1 MDAFGDDYVVHN
13 LPLLLICG
21 LGESPQ
27 AEKDTTLHPGPPLQE
42 GGFRISI
49 DLPDLDGR
57 LANLVQ
63 SALCSHD
70 GSQAPWKAQSASGKD
85 AKLFKT
91 KLVGRVFSLPPR
103 KAPPPPQSPRFS
115 SGDDADGAP
124 APLMLHS
131 PLSPLTPSS
140 PLYPDG
146 VMSPQWIMKHQ
157 YHLPSALLVFFTLT
171 ADANTASLLDNKT
184 KVEIS
189 TLRSAL
195 ASTHYKTRL
204 VVVLLGDGP
213 IDASDIEDR
222 LGLIRKAAALDSKGL
237 YFCAHNSSPA
247 EVNEFVRSLLSSVY
261 PNCIDYYRDLS
272 KHARRKRNRGSVP
285 QPTIPS
291 PDSHGLSFRGWNV
304 RYEFKLGVFAEFRQ
318 EMEAACRNYEQSYE
332 HLFSPEV
339 FESISVWDA
348 RFDEARLLADVIA
361 IRIIRCFLWS
371 GHSTS
376 AVRAWCSHRNRL
388 QELLDRRGKGT
399 ENYEWEAWQSLWA
412 KTMAQLVSRAELPAL
427 SITSAESSDLISV
440 FAGPEKSTAV
450 GEGWTPWEYLA
461 HEGYWLDMAQT
472 FTKTRR
478 QRASEM
484 SEDQRAE
491 PKQKVGHGRIST
503 GSYLCPPPYE
513 ELPAGGVGGFNYT
526 ARIAADLD
534 AAIRYFGSH
543 GQLRKIQ
550 VLLLKKALEFFHNG
564 DWSEAATIL
573 EPMWNSQLWREAGWW
588 KLLQSVGLALL
599 ECAQRLGN
607 GQLLVPLLWEL
618 GNGSFDIKCDAGF
631 LALDRVLDD
640 YPAAAAAEGRLSIA
654 MDANLLKEV
663 KIGFEG
669 GLKSIYLMHDQHV
682 DSGAMAET
690 VGAVDVVLRE
700 STDKRTLVAGITSLT
715 GQADLVLHPGQT
727 RVFNMSMTPR
737 GAGEMSVAA
746 ITLIVEEEKYS
757 LTVTSSDF
765 ENEAN
770 QWFES
775 RAGRAISRPIGPDRD
790 VHTLRVV
797 PKAPKVEINALNFK
811 ETYYTN
817 EEIGIDIEIANKED
831 EAATISIE
839 ARLISPVPGGA
850 RMYWREDGAAGSA
863 EQNDEEVMQQLA
875 AKDVGT
881 VESAARTT
889 VSLVITDAVAALDH
903 ELEVTVRYKLQSDEE
918 SILQKVVALD
928 VAVTRPFEANYDFH
942 PRLLKESWPN
952 FFEMPTETT
961 STTRSPQGL
970 RHLYQVTANVFS
982 FATQPVIIEA
992 VLLTATS
999 VGGGAVASSTMGVV
1013 RDASRVQHGSSNSG
1027 GNSGGDS
1034 SDSNRPTADQ
1044 ISTVINPEQT
1054 RQFDLDLSVQKLVL
1068 GDRSAVSLGLSLEIG
1083 WRRLNSAT
1091 VNTTMLEVPPLQI
1104 SMAEPR
1110 VLLTVE
1116 QGDDVSSYNLTYTIE
1131 NPSMHL
1137 LTFNITMDSS
1147 EEFAFSGA
1155 RAVAVSVTPISRHAV
1170 HYRLVAKRK
1179 LGGEWVRVQL
1189 NVVDAYFNQ
1198 TLRVLPADGGAAEER
1213 VVKVDKKSGGV
1224 LVWFD

>member
-1 MDAFGDDYVVHN
+1 MDTFGDDYVVHN

-21 LGESPQ
+21 LGDPPQ
-27 AEKDTTLHPGPPLQE
+27 TEKHTGPHPGPPLQE
-42 GGFRISI
+42 DGFRISI
-49 DLPDLDGR
+49 DLPALGGGLADLI
-57 LANLVQ
+57 L
-63 SALCSHD
+63 SALCSYD
-70 GSQAPWKAQSASGKD
+70 GSQALWKAQSPSSKD

-91 KLVGRVFSLPPR
+91 KLVGRVFTLPPR
-103 KAPPPPQSPRFS
+103 KAPPPPQSPRFL
-115 SGDDADGAP
+115 SGDDADGSP
-124 APLMLHS
+124 APLVLHS

-146 VMSPQWIMKHQ
+146 VMSPLWIMKHQ

-171 ADANTASLLDNKT
+171 AEANTASLLDNKT
-184 KVEIS
+184 KAEVNAV
-189 TLRSAL
+189 RSAL

-222 LGLIRKAAALDSKGL
+222 LSLIRKAAVLDSKSL
-237 YFCAHNSSPA
+237 YFCPHNSSQA
-247 EVNEFVRSLLSSVY
+247 EVNAFIRSLLSSVY

-291 PDSHGLSFRGWNV
+291 PDSHGLSFQGWNV
-304 RYEFKLGVFAEFRQ
+304 RYEFKLAIFAEFRQ

-332 HLFSPEV
+332 QLFSPEV

-399 ENYEWEAWQSLWA
+399 ENYGWEAWQSLWA
-412 KTMAQLVSRAELPAL
+412 KTMAHLVSRAELPAL
-427 SITSAESSDLISV
+427 NITSPGSSELISV

-450 GEGWTPWEYLA
+450 GERWTPWEYLA

-472 FTKTRR
+472 FTNARR
-478 QRASEM
+478 RRATEM
-484 SEDQRAE
+484 SEDQRTE
-491 PKQKVGHGRIST
+491 PKHRVGHGRIST
-503 GSYLCPPPYE
+503 GNYLCPTPYE
-513 ELPAGGVGGFNYT
+513 ELPAGGVGGFSYT
-526 ARIAADLD
+526 ASIAADLD
-534 AAIRYFGSH
+534 AAIRYFESR

-550 VLLLKKALEFFHNG
+550 VLLLKKALEFFHAG
-564 DWSEAATIL
+564 DWSGAATIL

-599 ECAQRLGN
+599 ECAQKLRSAR
-607 GQLLVPLLWEL
+607 LLVPILWEL
-618 GNGSFDIKCDAGF
+618 GNGSFDIKSGAGF
-631 LALDRVLDD
+631 LGPDLVLDE
-640 YPAAAAAEGRLSIA
+640 YPAAAEERLLIA
-654 MDANLLKEV
+654 MDANLCASRVAPSFAFATPDCPIGELAECQFVLFCTSHPGSSPVTLKEV
-663 KIGFEG
+663 KIVFER
-669 GLKSIYLMHDQHV
+669 GLKSIYLRHDQHLNCE
-682 DSGAMAET
+682 AMPDT
-690 VGAVDVVLRE
+690 IGAVDVVLQE
-700 STDKRTLVAGITSLT
+700 STERTSPAGVASLM

-737 GAGEMSVAA
+737 EPGEMSLAA
-746 ITLIVEEEKYS
+746 ITLIVEEGKYS

-765 ENEAN
+765 ENEVS
-770 QWFES
+770 QWFEIK
-775 RAGRAISRPIGPDRD
+775 AGRPISRLIGPDRD
-790 VHTLRVV
+790 VHTLQVL

-817 EEIGIDIEIANKED
+817 EEIKVDIEIANNED

-850 RMYWREDGAAGSA
+850 RIYWFENRRVGVA
-863 EQNDEEVMQQLA
+863 EQNDEDVIQQLA
-875 AKDVGT
+875 AKDLGVI
-881 VESAARTT
+881 ESAGRMTA
-889 VSLVITDAVAALDH
+889 SLVITDALTALDH
-903 ELEVTVRYKLQSDEE
+903 ELEVTVTYKLQSDEE
-918 SILQKVVALD
+918 STMQKAVALD

-942 PRLLKESWPN
+942 PRLLKEPWPN

-961 STTRSPQGL
+961 STTSSPQGL
-970 RHLYQVTANVFS
+970 QHLYQVTANLFS
-982 FATQPVIIEA
+982 FATEPVIIEA
-992 VLLTATS
+992 VLLTATR
-999 VGGGAVASSTMGVV
+999 VGGGAIASSTIG
-1013 RDASRVQHGSSNSG
+1013 
-1027 GNSGGDS
+1027 
-1034 SDSNRPTADQ
+1034 
-1044 ISTVINPEQT
+1044 T

-1068 GDRSAVSLGLSLEIG
+1068 GDRSTVSLGLSLEIG
-1083 WRRLNSAT
+1083 WRRLNSET

-1116 QGDDVSSYNLTYTIE
+1116 QVDGEELDDVSSYSLTYTIE

-1147 EEFAFSGA
+1147 EEFAFSGV
-1155 RAVAVSVTPISRHAV
+1155 RAAAVSLTPISRHAV
-1170 HYRLVAKRK
+1170 HYRLVPKRK
-1179 LGGEWVRVQL
+1179 LGGEWIKVQL

-1213 VVKVDKKSGGV
+1213 LVKNHHHAD
-1224 LVWFD
+1224 